1 MPGPDND
8 NPVIIINASLSFPG
22 RFKIKKNYSIIRRY
36 PLMRKKLSFFIVF
49 LLVIALLFVS
59 FPALAAGGQA
69 AKLHTIEKKTYPH
82 LYCFKE
88 GTENSGELNLY
99 FMDGGDVPYIAL
111 TEFIPVMAEMYNTV
125 LKCDDDNRVA
135 FEIQS
140 IPQDSSTVFIVTRP
154 DNNSTWI
161 IQPEEDT
168 FTFTNFNS
176 FGHRPGTSTL
186 VSVTDLPD
194 LKQSVD
200 LSELAVEIMYAMKN
214 GEDST
219 ELQMK
224 GLNYSAAEDPAA
236 QHSLFVAS
244 NKIFNRRGKTIT
256 MDLGDYQIDII
267 SEDGE
272 CYIPL
277 QTMSDVFFSMQYTFY
292 VFNGEKVIGDIY
304 RGTLID
310 QAYEA
315 EPADMSPEFAMFNFH
330 ELCFFLD
337 FFYGLKPEH
346 HIENFADFIA
356 MDAAMLPQLSGTD
369 SVAFDAA
376 LSELLIRYFDDSH
389 SALARNSWR
398 SGLPIGSEFIGQFL
412 NLGYSYSILT
422 RSSSSNKLADL
433 RRAAYPDG
441 VPGYE
446 EIGDTAFVTF
456 DSFTVNRS
464 PEEYYELEDP
474 DNPQDTIE
482 LIIYANKM
490 VRREGSPVKN
500 IVLDLSLNGGGD
512 SDAAIVVT
520 SWFTGEARFA
530 LLDTMTDA
538 QTITAYRTDLN
549 LNGAALRDPD
559 NPAGNFDPGDTVNGQ
574 YNLYC
579 LISSASF
586 SCGNL
591 VPAIFNQAG
600 EITLIGQRSGG
611 GSNVVL
617 PATTASGMVFQMSG
631 PLQITTFTNGS
642 LYGVDTGVEPHV
654 RLNNFNSYYDREGL
668 VELIHN
674 LK

>member
-1 MPGPDND
+1 MQ
-8 NPVIIINASLSFPG
+8 
-22 RFKIKKNYSIIRRY
+22 
-36 PLMRKKLSFFIVF
+36 KKLSGLIVF
-49 LLVIALLFVS
+49 LLIMVILSVS
-59 FPALAAGGQA
+59 SPGLAADGQTA
-69 AKLHTIEKKTYPH
+69 ADAHTIEKKTYPH
-82 LYCFKE
+82 LYCFEE
-88 GTENSGELNLY
+88 GTEHSGELNLY
-99 FMDGGDVPYIAL
+99 FMDGGDIPYIAL
-111 TEFIPVMAEMYNTV
+111 TEFLPVMAEMYNTV
-125 LKCDDDNRVA
+125 LKCNEGAQITYEV
-135 FEIQS
+135 QS
-140 IPQDSSTVFIVTRP
+140 VPQDNDDTIFIVTRP
-154 DNNSTWI
+154 DNNSRWI
-161 IQPEEDT
+161 IQPKEDI

-176 FGHRPGTSTL
+176 FSHRPGTSTL

-194 LKQSVD
+194 LKQTTD
-200 LSELAVEIMYAMKN
+200 LSELAVEIMYAMRN

-219 ELQMK
+219 ALQMK
-224 GLNYSAAEDPAA
+224 ALNFGAAEDPAA
-236 QHSLFVAS
+236 EHSLFVSS
-244 NKIFNRRGKTIT
+244 NKIFNRRGHIVT
-256 MDLGDYQIDII
+256 MELGEYEIDII
-267 SEDGE
+267 SDDGE

-277 QTMSDVFFSMQYTFY
+277 QTMSDVFFSMMYTYY

-304 RGTLID
+304 KGTLID

-315 EPADMSPEFAMFNFH
+315 EPADMSPKFAMFNYH
-330 ELCFFLD
+330 ELCFFMD

-346 HIENFADFIA
+346 RIDNFEDFIA

-369 SVAFDAA
+369 PIVFDAA
-376 LSELLIRYFDDSH
+376 LTELLLRYFDDSH
-389 SALARNSWR
+389 SANVRNSWR
-398 SGLPIGSEFIGQFL
+398 SGLPKGSELIGQFM
-412 NLGYSYSILT
+412 NVGYSYSTLN
-422 RSSSSNKLADL
+422 RSSALTKLNDL
-433 RRAAYPDG
+433 RREVYPDG

-482 LIIYANKM
+482 LIIYANRM

-500 IVLDLSLNGGGD
+500 IVLDLSNNGGGD
-512 SDAAIVVT
+512 SDAAIVVA

-530 LLDTMTDA
+530 LLDTMTGA

-549 LNGAALRDPD
+549 LNGTALSDPD
-559 NPAGNFDPGDTVNGQ
+559 DPAGKYDPGDTVYKQ

-579 LISSASF
+579 LISPSSF

-591 VPAIFNQAG
+591 VPAIFDLAG
-600 EITLIGQRSGG
+600 GITLIGQRTGG

-631 PLQITTFTNGS
+631 PLQITTYTNGS

-654 RLNNFNSYYDREGL
+654 RLNNFESYYDREGL
-668 VELIHN
+668 VKMIHD

>member
-1 MPGPDND
+1 MQ
-8 NPVIIINASLSFPG
+8 
-22 RFKIKKNYSIIRRY
+22 
-36 PLMRKKLSFFIVF
+36 KKLSGLIVL
-49 LLVIALLFVS
+49 LLVMVILSVS
-59 FPALAAGGQA
+59 SLALAADGQTA
-69 AKLHTIEKKTYPH
+69 ADAHTIEKKTYPH
-82 LYCFKE
+82 LYCFEE

-111 TEFIPVMAEMYNTV
+111 SEFIPVMAEMYNTV
-125 LKCDDDNRVA
+125 LKCDEGAQITYEV
-135 FEIQS
+135 QS
-140 IPQDSSTVFIVTRP
+140 VPQDNDDTIFIVTRP
-154 DNNSTWI
+154 DNNSRWI
-161 IQPEEDT
+161 IQPKDDT

-176 FGHRPGTSTL
+176 FSHRPGTSTL
-186 VSVTDLPD
+186 VSVTNLPD
-194 LKQSVD
+194 LKQTVD
-200 LSELAVEIMYAMKN
+200 LSELAVEIMYAMRN

-219 ELQMK
+219 ALEMK
-224 GLNYSAAEDPAA
+224 ALNFGAAEDPAA
-236 QHSLFVAS
+236 EHSLFVSS
-244 NKIFNRRGKTIT
+244 NKIFNRRGHIVT
-256 MDLGDYQIDII
+256 MELGNYEIDII
-267 SEDGE
+267 SDGSE

-277 QTMSDVFFSMQYTFY
+277 QTMSDVFFSMMYTYY

-304 RGTLID
+304 KGTLID

-315 EPADMSPEFAMFNFH
+315 EPADMSPEFAIFNFH
-330 ELCFFLD
+330 ELCFFMD

-346 HIENFADFIA
+346 RIENFEDFIA

-369 SVAFDAA
+369 PIVFDAA
-376 LSELLIRYFDDSH
+376 LTELLLRYFDDSH
-389 SALARNSWR
+389 SANVRNSWR
-398 SGLPIGSEFIGQFL
+398 SGLPKGSELIGQFM
-412 NLGYSYSILT
+412 NIGYSYSTLN
-422 RSSSSNKLADL
+422 RSSALTKLNDL
-433 RRAAYPDG
+433 RREVYPDG

-482 LIIYANKM
+482 LIIYANRM

-500 IVLDLSLNGGGD
+500 IVIDLSNNGGGD
-512 SDAAIVVT
+512 SDAAIVVA

-530 LLDTMTDA
+530 LLDTMTGA
-538 QTITAYRTDLN
+538 QTITSYRTDLN
-549 LNGAALRDPD
+549 LNGVALSDPND
-559 NPAGNFDPGDTVNGQ
+559 PAGKYDPGDTVFKQ

-579 LISSASF
+579 LISPSSF

-591 VPAIFNQAG
+591 VPAIFDQAG
-600 EITLIGQRSGG
+600 GITLIGQRSGG

-654 RLNNFNSYYDREGL
+654 RLNNFESYYDREGL
-668 VELIHN
+668 VEMIHN

>member
-1 MPGPDND
+1 
-8 NPVIIINASLSFPG
+8 
-22 RFKIKKNYSIIRRY
+22 
-36 PLMRKKLSFFIVF
+36 
-49 LLVIALLFVS
+49 
-59 FPALAAGGQA
+59 
-69 AKLHTIEKKTYPH
+69 
-82 LYCFKE
+82 
-88 GTENSGELNLY
+88 
-99 FMDGGDVPYIAL
+99 
-111 TEFIPVMAEMYNTV
+111 
-125 LKCDDDNRVA
+125 
-135 FEIQS
+135 
-140 IPQDSSTVFIVTRP
+140 
-154 DNNSTWI
+154 
-161 IQPEEDT
+161 
-168 FTFTNFNS
+168 
-176 FGHRPGTSTL
+176 
-186 VSVTDLPD
+186 
-194 LKQSVD
+194 
-200 LSELAVEIMYAMKN
+200 MYAMKN

-224 GLNYSAAEDPAA
+224 AMSFGAAEDPAA
-236 QHSLFVAS
+236 DHSLFVSS
-244 NKIFNRRGKTIT
+244 NKIFNRRGNILT

-267 SEDGE
+267 SKDGE

-304 RGTLID
+304 QGTLLE

-315 EPADMSPEFAMFNFH
+315 EPADMSQEFAAFNYH

-337 FFYGLKPEH
+337 HFYGLKPEH
-346 HIENFADFIA
+346 HIEDFADFIA
-356 MDAAMLPQLSGTD
+356 VDAAMLPQLSGTD
-369 SVAFDAA
+369 PIAFDAA

-389 SALARNSWR
+389 SASVRYSWR
-398 SGLPIGSEFIGQFL
+398 SGLPKGSEFIGQL
-412 NLGYSYSILT
+412 MNLGYSYSTLT
-422 RSSSSNKLADL
+422 RSTTNTKLTDL
-433 RRAAYPDG
+433 RNAAYPDG

-500 IVLDLSLNGGGD
+500 IVIDLSRNSGGNA
-512 SDAAIVVT
+512 DAAIVVA

-538 QTITAYRTDLN
+538 QTIAAYRTDLN
-549 LNGAALRDPD
+549 LNRAALSDPD
-559 NPAGNFDPGDTVNGQ
+559 NPTGKFDPGDTVNGQ
-574 YNLYC
+574 FNLYC
-579 LISSASF
+579 LISSSSF

-591 VPAIFNQAG
+591 VPAIFEQAG
-600 EITLIGQRSGG
+600 GITLIGQRSGG

-631 PLQITTFTNGS
+631 PLQITTYNNGS

-654 RLNNFNSYYDREGL
+654 HLNNFESFYDREGL
-668 VELIHN
+668 VEMIHD

>member
-1 MPGPDND
+1 MQ
-8 NPVIIINASLSFPG
+8 
-22 RFKIKKNYSIIRRY
+22 
-36 PLMRKKLSFFIVF
+36 KKLSGLIVF
-49 LLVIALLFVS
+49 LLIMVILSVS
-59 FPALAAGGQA
+59 SPAPADNGQTAA
-69 AKLHTIEKKTYPH
+69 HTIEKKTYPH
-82 LYCFKE
+82 LYCFEE
-88 GTENSGELNLY
+88 GTEHSGELNLY
-99 FMDGGDVPYIAL
+99 FMDGGDIPYIAL

-125 LKCDDDNRVA
+125 LKCDEDDQIT
-135 FEIQS
+135 FEVQS
-140 IPQDSSTVFIVTRP
+140 IPQDNDDIIFIVTRP
-154 DNNSTWI
+154 DNNSSWV
-161 IQPEEDT
+161 IQPKTDT

-176 FGHRPGTSTL
+176 FSHRPGTSTL

-194 LKQSVD
+194 LKQTTD
-200 LSELAVEIMYAMKN
+200 LSELAVEVMYAMRN

-219 ELQMK
+219 ALQMK
-224 GLNYSAAEDPAA
+224 ALNFGAAEDPAA
-236 QHSLFVAS
+236 EHSLFVSS
-244 NKIFNRRGKTIT
+244 NKIFNRRGHIVT
-256 MDLGDYQIDII
+256 MELGEYEIDII
-267 SEDGE
+267 SDDGE

-277 QTMSDVFFSMQYTFY
+277 QTMSDVFFSMMYTYY

-304 RGTLID
+304 KGTLID

-315 EPADMSPEFAMFNFH
+315 EPADMSPEFAMFNYH
-330 ELCFFLD
+330 ELCFFMD

-346 HIENFADFIA
+346 RIENFEDFIA

-369 SVAFDAA
+369 PIVFDAA
-376 LSELLIRYFDDSH
+376 LTELLLRYFDDSH
-389 SALARNSWR
+389 SANVRNSWR
-398 SGLPIGSEFIGQFL
+398 SGLPKGSELIGQFM
-412 NLGYSYSILT
+412 NVGYSYSTLN
-422 RSSSSNKLADL
+422 RSSALTKLNDL
-433 RRAAYPDG
+433 RREVYPDG

-474 DNPQDTIE
+474 DNPQDIIE
-482 LIIYANKM
+482 LIIYANRM

-500 IVLDLSLNGGGD
+500 IVLDLSNNGGGD
-512 SDAAIVVT
+512 SDAAIVVA

-530 LLDTMTDA
+530 LLDTMTGA

-549 LNGAALRDPD
+549 LNGTALSDPD
-559 NPAGNFDPGDTVNGQ
+559 DPAGKYDPGDTVYKQ

-579 LISSASF
+579 LISPSSF

-591 VPAIFNQAG
+591 VPAIFDQAG
-600 EITLIGQRSGG
+600 GITLIGQRSGG

-642 LYGVDTGVEPHV
+642 LYGIDTGVEPHV
-654 RLNNFNSYYDREGL
+654 RLNNFESYYDREGL